1 MNQKLGYFVPQ
12 FPGQTH
18 IFFWREI
25 NAMQNMGVTP
35 VLFSTTKPPKGLI
48 AHDWSDAAM
57 SQTQYIGAPRF
68 FDFWAGLMRLPF
80 REINKLAGTQGLSV
94 WKDAIICASAANRL
108 KSLCK
113 SQKIEHVHIHSCA
126 RAALIGALSKHMG
139 GPTYSISLHGPLS
152 DYGTAQSYKWRNAS
166 FATIITKKLLAQM
179 QTDLPDDL
187 PARLVIQPMGVDT
200 DDLKR
205 TAPYVP
211 YQLGQSLK
219 LFSCGRLNVVK
230 GHQDLMKAVQVL
242 RDQGVDATLEIAGQD
257 DLGGA
262 GYHLELQ
269 AEIIRLGLQDHV
281 TLLGAIDAQAV
292 RRKLLEAHIFVLASW
307 HEPLGVAYMEA
318 MSCEVPTIGT
328 NAGGVPE
335 LITDGQNGIM
345 VPPKDPQALAGAIS
359 KLSKDPDYA
368 LKLSTAGRA
377 HIVQNFQSAK
387 GAQTLVDESF
397 RD

>member
-25 NAMQNMGVTP
+25 NAMQKMGVTP

-57 SQTQYIGAPRF
+57 FQTQYIGTPRL
-68 FDFWAGLMRLPF
+68 FDFLAGLMHLPF
-80 REINKLAGTQGLSV
+80 REISKLARTQGLSV
-94 WKDAIICASAANRL
+94 WKDAVICASAANRL
-108 KSLCK
+108 KNLCK
-113 SQKIEHVHIHSCA
+113 SQNISHVHIHSCA

-139 GPTYSISLHGPLS
+139 GPTYSISLHAPLS

-166 FATIITKKLLAQM
+166 FATIITQKLLAQM

-187 PARLVIQPMGVDT
+187 PARLIIQPMGVDT

-211 YQLGQSLK
+211 HQVGQPLK

-230 GHQDLMKAVQVL
+230 GHQDLMKAVQIL
-242 RDQGVDATLEIAGQD
+242 RDQGVDVTLEIAGED
-257 DLGGA
+257 DLGGS
-262 GYHLELQ
+262 GYHQELQ

-281 TLLGAIDAQAV
+281 SLLGAIDAQAV
-292 RRKLLEAHIFVLASW
+292 RRKLLEAHIFALASW

-318 MSCEVPTIGT
+318 MACEVPTIGT

-335 LITDGQNGIM
+335 LIADGQNGIM
-345 VPPKDPQALAGAIS
+345 VPPKDPKALAGAIV
-359 KLSKDPDYA
+359 KVSKDPDYA
-368 LKLSTAGRA
+368 VKLSAAGRA
-377 HIVQNFQSAK
+377 HIVQNFQSAR

-397 RD
+397 RR